1 VRARRSEMLASVYAA
16 NAMSVSVPL
25 AGPGL
30 AAAYLFRRFTRF
42 GAGAVGAGWTLLAG
56 GVISAAA
63 WVVVLAVGGLASGR
77 IVALA
82 IAVPALALAVAVA
95 ATIVVAASFPPLRR
109 ALENFLSRAF
119 TQG

>member
-1 VRARRSEMLASVYAA
+1 MAASGGPGCRRDRGRRAVDGAGRVTARRSEMLASVYAA

-56 GVISAAA
+56 GVVSAAA
-63 WVVVLAVGGLASGR
+63 WGVVLAVGGLAAGHT
-77 IVALA
+77 VALA
-82 IAVPALALAVAVA
+82 ITVPAITLA
-95 ATIVVAASFPPLRR
+95 
-109 ALENFLSRAF
+109 
-119 TQG
+119 

>member
-1 VRARRSEMLASVYAA
+1 HPRWAWLAVGVALEVISMAAFPAMCRRLLTAGRARPRRSEMLVAVYAA

-42 GAGAVGAGWTLLAG
+42 GAGAAGAGWTLLAG
-56 GVISAAA
+56 GVISATA

-77 IVALA
+77 TVAL
-82 IAVPALALAVAVA
+82 V
-95 ATIVVAASFPPLRR
+95 
-109 ALENFLSRAF
+109 
-119 TQG
+119 